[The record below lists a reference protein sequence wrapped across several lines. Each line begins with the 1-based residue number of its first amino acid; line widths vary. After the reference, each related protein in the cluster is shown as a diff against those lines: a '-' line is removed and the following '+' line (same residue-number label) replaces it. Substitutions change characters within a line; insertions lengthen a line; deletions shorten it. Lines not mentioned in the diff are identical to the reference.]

1 MSETKGNGA
10 AHPQSQWRQLCEAAV
25 LELDPTKLIERIAEA
40 RTAVLGRIE
49 DGLSVPSEGERFALD
64 DALDML
70 IILQD
75 IAERDID
82 DQQTGT

>member
-1 MSETKGNGA
+1 
-10 AHPQSQWRQLCEAAV
+10 L
-25 LELDPTKLIERIAEA
+25 AESK
-40 RTAVLGRIE
+40 TAFQFHR
-49 DGLSVPSEGERFALD
+49 RFALD